1 MTLNQTL
8 SAPFKV
14 RNLPDQLADHI
25 VAMLAGGELAAGQ
38 RLFEKELCERLGV
51 SRVPL
56 REALRILQAQG
67 VVRTEPNRGSFLT
80 ELDSDDTRE
89 MLDIRVSVERT
100 ALRRL
105 LRLGAVDPV
114 RLDPLRET
122 LDALRRA
129 ARVGEALPYCR
140 ADLAFHSAMVDL
152 SGSPLL
158 KPIWDSLSRG
168 VLVFLMQ
175 ERSRTFDYKASVAE
189 HELLLGLIE
198 RGEAEAVER
207 EIEAHV
213 VRSLQPCAAP
223 ARP

>member
-1 MTLNQTL
+1 MTFN
-8 SAPFKV
+8 APFKV
-14 RNLPDQLADHI
+14 RNLPDQLADHL
-25 VAMLAGGELAAGQ
+25 VDMLAGGELSPGQ

-80 ELDSDDTRE
+80 EFDSDDTRE
-89 MLDIRVSVERT
+89 MLEIRVSVERT

-105 LRLGAVDPV
+105 LRLTPADPT
-114 RLDPLRET
+114 RFDPMREA
-122 LDALRRA
+122 LEALRRA
-129 ARVGEALPYCR
+129 SRIGEALDYCR
-140 ADLAFHSAMVDL
+140 ADLGFHSAMVDL

-175 ERSRTFDYKASVAE
+175 ERSHAFDYEASVAE
-189 HELLLGLIE
+189 HEVLLDLIVQKD
-198 RGEAEAVER
+198 AAAAER
-207 EIEAHV
+207 EIKSHIL
-213 VRSLQPCAAP
+213 RSLGPRSP
-223 ARP
+223 A